1 MLQIIQQ
8 LGYAIGQKNHTG
20 MKAVATNTN
29 FMESRLTDA
38 WNFPQQGC
46 TVKIDAYIVGDQW
59 NFMIQ

>member
-1 MLQIIQQ
+1 MLQIIQP

-20 MKAVATNTN
+20 MKVVATSTN
-29 FMESRLTDA
+29 FMESRLIDA
-38 WNFPQQGC
+38 WNFPQQEC